1 MIVSINTHFF
11 GTPFTRAQAFI
22 GHHYQRCE
30 PSIPQLK
37 ESKLMKLMKKTTAD
51 FVTNSQ
57 EQQGRATWILT
68 VFLFIRLWWIY
79 LTGDKSSELSQIV
92 KVPSLD
98 PLACLWIAHVYSL
111 QSNPKLIHIIRA
123 RKKLGVLHH
132 WRLKYIFNRWILHNY
147 RLAIILLSYYHII
160 PWFLI
165 CVAGHAKTRKLIRVI
180 ALRELHSYT
189 L

>member
-1 MIVSINTHFF
+1 MI
-11 GTPFTRAQAFI
+11 
-22 GHHYQRCE
+22 
-30 PSIPQLK
+30 
-37 ESKLMKLMKKTTAD
+37 LMNITTAD

-57 EQQGRATWILT
+57 EQQGRATWVPT
-68 VFLFIRLWWIY
+68 VFLFNKLWWIY
-79 LTGDKSSELSQIV
+79 LAGDKSSELSQIV

-111 QSNPKLIHIIRA
+111 QHEKTNPKLIHITHA

-165 CVAGHAKTRKLIRVI
+165 CVAEHAKTRKLIRVI